1 MKLSIVFIPYYGIL
15 SMESTM
21 SLVSIEQ
28 LQNEYERVLLARDM
42 QPEMA
47 TKLAAGF
54 VEMAN
59 EGTYSHGINRFP
71 VFIEQVDKGQI
82 KLNEVP
88 KCVNSMGALE
98 QWDCNFG
105 PGVLNGLICSERAM
119 ELAKEFGIGMVGMR
133 NSNHWMRGGTYVLK
147 MAREGFAGI
156 ASTNSIAVMPAW
168 GGKDHRVGSNPLIM
182 AIAGDPPMLV
192 DCSMSQYSYGQLQNY
207 VLADKQLPVVG
218 GFDDNGELTTDP
230 HTLWENKRLLPMGFW
245 KGSSMAIILD
255 MMLTAITGGNSV
267 PALTEDMGGEFGV
280 SQFLI
285 AIDLSKTMEQGRY
298 AEEMKRIRDYVL
310 ASEPAE
316 TGSVMIAGSEIQ
328 NFIER
333 HEKAGGIEIH
343 DEIWEQ
349 ITSL

>member
-1 MKLSIVFIPYYGIL
+1 MPLVTLEKLQS
-15 SMESTM
+15 
-21 SLVSIEQ
+21 
-28 LQNEYERVLLARDM
+28 EYERVLLARDM
-42 QPEMA
+42 KPEMA
-47 TKLAAGF
+47 TRLAAGF

-105 PGVLNGLICSERAM
+105 PGVLNGLICSDRAM
-119 ELAKEFGIGMVGMR
+119 ELAKEHGIGMVGMR
-133 NSNHWMRGGTYVLK
+133 NSNHWMRGGTYVLR

-168 GGKDHRVGSNPLIM
+168 GGKDHRIGSNPLIM
-182 AIAGDPPMLV
+182 AIAGDPPVLV
-192 DCSMSQYSYGQLQNY
+192 DCSMSQFSYGQLQNF
-207 VLADKQLPVVG
+207 VLADKELPVEG
-218 GFDDNGELTTDP
+218 GFDDNGELTKDP
-230 HTLWENKRLLPMGFW
+230 HVLWENKRLVPMGFW
-245 KGSSMAIILD
+245 KGSSMSIVLD
-255 MMLTAITGGNSV
+255 MMLTAICGGNSV

-285 AIDLSKTMEQGRY
+285 AIDLSKTMEPTQFS
-298 AEEMKRIRDYVL
+298 AEMKRIRDYVL

-316 TGSVMIAGSEIQ
+316 TGSVMIAGSEIEG
-328 NFIER
+328 FMTK
-333 HEKAGGIEIH
+333 HENAGGIEVH
-343 DEIWEQ
+343 QEIWSQ
-349 ITSL
+349 IQAL

>member
-1 MKLSIVFIPYYGIL
+1 
-15 SMESTM
+15 M
-21 SLVSIEQ
+21 SLVKIEL
-28 LQNEYERVLLARDM
+28 LQAEYERILLARDM
-42 QPEMA
+42 SPDMA

-71 VFIEQVDKGQI
+71 VFIDQVDKGQI
-82 KLNEVP
+82 KLNEEP

-105 PGVLNGLICSERAM
+105 PGVLNGLICSDRAM
-119 ELAKEFGIGMVGMR
+119 ELAREYGIGMVGMR
-133 NSNHWMRGGTYVLK
+133 NSNHWMRGGTYVLR

-168 GGKDHRVGSNPLIM
+168 GGKDHRIGSNPLIM
-182 AIAGDPPMLV
+182 AIAGDPPVLV

-207 VLADKQLPVVG
+207 VLADKELPVVG
-218 GFDDNGELTTDP
+218 GFDDNGELTKDP
-230 HTLWENKRLLPMGFW
+230 HVIWENKRLIPMGFW
-245 KGSSMAIILD
+245 KGSSMSTVLD
-255 MMLTAITGGNSV
+255 MMLTAICGGNSV

-285 AIDLSKTMEQGRY
+285 AIDLSKTMEKTQF
-298 AEEMKRIRDYVL
+298 AAEMKRIRDYVL

-316 TGSVMIAGSEIQ
+316 TGSVMIAGSEIE
-328 NFIER
+328 NFIAR
-333 HEKAGGIEIH
+333 HEAAGGIEIH
-343 DEIWEQ
+343 DEIWSQ
-349 ITSL
+349 IQAL

>member
-1 MKLSIVFIPYYGIL
+1 MALVTIKKL
-15 SMESTM
+15 
-21 SLVSIEQ
+21 Q
-28 LQNEYERVLLARDM
+28 QEYERILLARDM
-42 QPEMA
+42 HPEMA

-71 VFIEQVDKGQI
+71 VFIDQVDKGQI

-88 KCVNSMGALE
+88 QCVNSMGALE

-133 NSNHWMRGGTYVLK
+133 NSNHWMRGGAYVLK

-182 AIAGDPPMLV
+182 AIAGDPPVLV

-245 KGSSMAIILD
+245 KGSSMAIVLD

-285 AIDLSKTMEQGRY
+285 AIDLSKTMEKDQY
-298 AEEMKRIRDYVL
+298 AQEMKRIRDYVL

-328 NFIER
+328 SFIDK
-333 HEKAGGIEIH
+333 HEQAGGIEVN
-343 DEIWEQ
+343 DEIWNQ